1 MEKRKEKNLLFV
13 GALLDN
19 FSKKTQKHKWL
30 PITLGITF
38 PNAI

>member
-1 MEKRKEKNLLFV
+1 MEKRKEKNLV